1 MFPEPLRRSRRT
13 PIARMASPRVRSLTK
28 APPAHML
35 RGGSSADS
43 HGDNGTAPGH
53 TRDLHESAAAPLLSK
68 PYVGVEPSDSTLL
81 CYDCHLRS
89 VYATGESDGTG
100 ESGFLAVADSGTK
113 KLHSLH
119 VAAPADGGHEA
130 GAQLRWNPARAD
142 PLSQRFDAHPV
153 RVGDQHV
160 PVGDVDPGGIVVVG
174 LGSDDHPAG

>member
-13 PIARMASPRVRSLTK
+13 PIARMASPRVRSLTN

-89 VYATGESDGTG
+89 VYATGESYGTG

-119 VAAPADGGHEA
+119 VAAPADGGHGISCSA
-130 GAQLRWNPARAD
+130 CHVSHGSVTQPHLLRSD
-142 PLSQRFDAHPV
+142 IGFIST
-153 RVGDQHV
+153 
-160 PVGDVDPGGIVVVG
+160 
-174 LGSDDHPAG
+174 GSDAGTCTNACHTAVNGGARSWSVP

>member
-68 PYVGVEPSDSTLL
+68 PYVGVEPSDSTPL

-119 VAAPADGGHEA
+119 VAAPADGGHGISCSA
-130 GAQLRWNPARAD
+130 CHVSHGSTTLPHLLRSD
-142 PLSQRFDAHPV
+142 GFVYTDS
-153 RVGDQHV
+153 G
-160 PVGDVDPGGIVVVG
+160 PG
-174 LGSDDHPAG
+174 SRSCATEWHAAPHSY